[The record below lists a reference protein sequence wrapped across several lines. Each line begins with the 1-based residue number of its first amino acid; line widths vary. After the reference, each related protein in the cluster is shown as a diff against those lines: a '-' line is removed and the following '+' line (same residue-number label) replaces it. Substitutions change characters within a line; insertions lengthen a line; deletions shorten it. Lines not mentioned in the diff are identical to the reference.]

1 MTNDEEQKMRGF
13 HFIIFTQDV
22 LKKDL
27 WHKDEIVYAT
37 TPLKAAELYVS
48 LHFQIQDHIHSM
60 QEINLGEYDVFIRG
74 NDNFET
80 KIRVKSCREL
90 DLEIPA
96 YLRFQD

>member
-1 MTNDEEQKMRGF
+1 MRGF
-13 HFIIFTQDV
+13 HFIIFTQDA

-27 WHKDEIVYAT
+27 WHRDEIVYAT

-48 LHFQIQDHIHSM
+48 LYFQIHDYIHTI
-60 QEINLGEYDVFIRG
+60 QEINIDEHDVFIRG

-80 KIRVKSCREL
+80 KIRVKSYKEL

-96 YLRFQD
+96 FLRVEA